1 MNGNEDF
8 IMKPVGD
15 FLLFPDY
22 EGYYSRFHIWEDS
35 RREKYTDKLEIHVL
49 ELPKL
54 KRYHSPETELLKWA
68 KFFHAQTREEFEAMA
83 KENEYLEKAYERLV
97 NISADE
103 KKRREY
109 QAREDALRDYN
120 WQMKTS
126 WRRGVREGMQR
137 GIETGRRAGIEEG
150 KKTGIEEGRQLEIK
164 RGIQILIMA
173 LKETG
178 QTQEQICQ
186 MIAEQY
192 DLKPECAQKY
202 MEQFWH

>member
-1 MNGNEDF
+1 
-8 IMKPVGD
+8 MK
-15 FLLFPDY
+15 
-22 EGYYSRFHIWEDS
+22 
-35 RREKYTDKLEIHVL
+35 REKDVV
-49 ELPKL
+49 
-54 KRYHSPETELLKWA
+54 SV
-68 KFFHAQTREEFEAMA
+68 EEFEAMA

-126 WRRGVREGMQR
+126 WRRGVREGKEM
-137 GIETGRRAGIEEG
+137 GRQEG
-150 KKTGIEEGRQLEIK
+150 LLEGRQTGIEEGRQLEIK

-178 QTQEQICQ
+178 QTQKQICQ

-202 MEQFWH
+202 MEQFWN